1 MEVDKL
7 ISALED
13 RFIYPVELTI
23 IYWLVS
29 KDKYWLENNF
39 NGLIELMVLSW
50 SVSLKLEILIS
61 ESIVK
66 LVLRLPADFNW
77 NLLNIPLSNLLC
89 LFS

>member
-1 MEVDKL
+1 MLKDGDLISRLLELKIIFLEVDKL

-13 RFIYPVELTI
+13 RFIYPAELTI

-39 NGLIELMVLSW
+39 NGLIELIILSW
-50 SVSLKLEILIS
+50 SINFKLEIVIS

-66 LVLRLPADFNW
+66 LVKITSRF
-77 NLLNIPLSNLLC
+77 
-89 LFS
+89 